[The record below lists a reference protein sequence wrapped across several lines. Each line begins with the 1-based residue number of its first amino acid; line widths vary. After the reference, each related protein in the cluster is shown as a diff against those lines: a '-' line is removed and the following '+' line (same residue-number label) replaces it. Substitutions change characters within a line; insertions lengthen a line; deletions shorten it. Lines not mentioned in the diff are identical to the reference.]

1 MAHENES
8 ESLLSLFCH
17 EQPEQIT
24 HGFSFV
30 KSDGSK
36 SLKSLFKK
44 EQMSE
49 EQGEQVALGHKMGEK
64 FQEHTKNTHFSEQMT
79 RFLLK

>member
-8 ESLLSLFCH
+8 ESLLLLFCH

-49 EQGEQVALGHKMGEK
+49 EQGEQVALGHKKWEK
-64 FQEHTKNTHFSEQMT
+64 ISRTYKKYAFF
-79 RFLLK
+79 